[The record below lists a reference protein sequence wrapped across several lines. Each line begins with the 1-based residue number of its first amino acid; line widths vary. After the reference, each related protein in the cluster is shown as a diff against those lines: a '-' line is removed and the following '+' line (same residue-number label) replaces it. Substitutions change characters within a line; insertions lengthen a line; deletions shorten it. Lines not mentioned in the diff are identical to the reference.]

1 METYLTEKPIS
12 AGENIEANSFEEA
25 NNKAEE
31 LGLKVVGV
39 LESEHFKTPCNRCA
53 VHWQRNRIYLRILE
67 WMLLQYFRLMQ
78 SYANATRFLGLYRIP
93 ICHRRHY

>member
-39 LESEHFKTPCNRCA
+39 LESA
-53 VHWQRNRIYLRILE
+53 
-67 WMLLQYFRLMQ
+67 
-78 SYANATRFLGLYRIP
+78 
-93 ICHRRHY
+93 HYQEPL

>member
-12 AGENIEANSFEEA
+12 AGERIEANSFEEA

-39 LESEHFKTPCNRCA
+39 LESEHDQEP
-53 VHWQRNRIYLRILE
+53 L
-67 WMLLQYFRLMQ
+67 
-78 SYANATRFLGLYRIP
+78 
-93 ICHRRHY
+93 